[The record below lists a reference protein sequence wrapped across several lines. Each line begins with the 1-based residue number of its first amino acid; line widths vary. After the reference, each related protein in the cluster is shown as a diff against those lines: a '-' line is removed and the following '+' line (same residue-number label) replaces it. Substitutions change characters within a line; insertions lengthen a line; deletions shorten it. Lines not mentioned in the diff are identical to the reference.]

1 MENTSK
7 GKREPIWKSFQ
18 KTEFEKLELKKAK
31 AGLRRIPLKLVAKIT
46 L

>member
-18 KTEFEKLELKKAK
+18 KTPYEKIEIKKAK
-31 AGLRRIPLKLVAKIT
+31 AGLKRIPLRLIARIT
-46 L
+46 Q